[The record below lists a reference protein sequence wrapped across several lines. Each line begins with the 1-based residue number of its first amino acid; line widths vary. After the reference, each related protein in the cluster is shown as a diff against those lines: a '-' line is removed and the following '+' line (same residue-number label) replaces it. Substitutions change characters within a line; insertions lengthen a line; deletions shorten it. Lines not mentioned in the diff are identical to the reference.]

1 MIQAALN
8 GARAPGEHPALPLT
22 PEALE
27 ADARAVVAAGAG
39 SLHFHPRDADG
50 LETLEA
56 APVAAAL
63 HAVRPVGVEISLSTG
78 LWITDGDVERR
89 LALIE
94 NWTER
99 PDLASVNLAE
109 PGWEELA
116 GLLAARRIGVEA
128 GLNQPEHAE
137 ALLAS
142 ALKPARILIEIDD
155 EQTAGAEAVAV
166 AAAIDQVLDAAGSWT
181 RRLHHGMGPATWAVI
196 AAAKARGHDVRVG
209 LEDVLELPD
218 GSLANGNLALFEAA
232 RA

>member
-1 MIQAALN
+1 LIQAALN

-56 APVAAAL
+56 GPIAAAL
-63 HAVRPVGVEISLSTG
+63 RAVRPVGAEISLSTG
-78 LWITDGDVERR
+78 LWITGGDVERR

-94 NWTER
+94 GWTER

-116 GLLAARRIGVEA
+116 DLLTSRRIGVEA
-128 GLNQPEHAE
+128 GLNLPEHAE

-142 ALKPARILIEIDD
+142 GMKPARILVEIDD
-155 EQTAGAEAVAV
+155 DGASGEQAV
-166 AAAIDQVLDAAGSWT
+166 AAAAAVDAVLDAAGSWT

-196 AAAKARGHDVRVG
+196 AAAKARGHDVRIG
-209 LEDVLELPD
+209 LEDVLTLPD
-218 GSLANGNLALFEAA
+218 GSVASGNVALFEAA
-232 RA
+232 LR